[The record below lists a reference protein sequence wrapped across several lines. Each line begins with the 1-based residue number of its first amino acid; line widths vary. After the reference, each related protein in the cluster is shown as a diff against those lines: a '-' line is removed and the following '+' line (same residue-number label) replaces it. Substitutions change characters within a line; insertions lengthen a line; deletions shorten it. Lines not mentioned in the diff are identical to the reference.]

1 MEGGVYIL
9 CALTAVGCSF
19 LLFRGYARSRSRLL
33 LWCGLFFGTLAF
45 ENVMLFV
52 DFILVPETD
61 LAMIRRTIPLVGVGL
76 LLYGLIF
83 DSK

>member
-9 CALTAVGCSF
+9 CAVTAIGCSF
-19 LLFRGYARSRSRLL
+19 LLFRGFIRSRSKLL

-45 ENVMLFV
+45 ENMMLFV
-52 DFILVPETD
+52 DFIVVPDTD
-61 LAMIRRTIPLVGVGL
+61 LALIRRTIPLIGVGL

>member
-19 LLFRGYARSRSRLL
+19 LLFRGYIRSRSRML
-33 LWCGLFFGTLAF
+33 LWCSLFFGTLGF
-45 ENVMLFV
+45 ENMMLFV
-52 DFILVPETD
+52 DFIIVPDTD
-61 LAMIRRTIPLVGVGL
+61 LALIRRAIPLIGVGL

-83 DSK
+83 DTK